1 MPGLLRSLAKDPQK
15 LERGSL
21 AGVIYS
27 IIDPN
32 RVGRGN
38 TASSMQSPL

>member
-27 IIDPN
+27 IDPN
-32 RVGRGN
+32 TVGRGN
-38 TASSMQSPL
+38 TASNTQSPL